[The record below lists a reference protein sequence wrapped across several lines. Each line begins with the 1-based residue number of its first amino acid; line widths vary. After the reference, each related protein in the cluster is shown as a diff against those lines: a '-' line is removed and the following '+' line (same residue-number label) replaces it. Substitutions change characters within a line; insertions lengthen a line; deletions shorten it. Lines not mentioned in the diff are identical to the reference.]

1 MERIRNQRE
10 GVDGGAYAT
19 FSTGGMGCAVSSA
32 IPTIS
37 SKKKNEVS
45 MPSSIM
51 ILVDLE
57 SPIVALRSSTAP
69 RQILIESSTE
79 GHEQLLPRYKDSMTP
94 VESTHKRLKT
104 KMDFIG
110 GVDVS
115 VCCMFLNSGGLQ
127 LRNFERLRLKCGS
140 YV

>member
-10 GVDGGAYAT
+10 GVDSGACAT
-19 FSTGGMGCAVSSA
+19 VSTRGMGCAVSSA

-57 SPIVALRSSTAP
+57 SPMVALRSST
-69 RQILIESSTE
+69 
-79 GHEQLLPRYKDSMTP
+79 RYKDSMTP

-104 KMDFIG
+104 KMGFI

-115 VCCMFLNSGGLQ
+115 VCCMFLVACNYVISNGSVKV
-127 LRNFERLRLKCGS
+127 RVLRLS
-140 YV
+140 L

>member
-1 MERIRNQRE
+1 VERIRNQRE
-10 GVDGGAYAT
+10 GVDSGACAT
-19 FSTGGMGCAVSSA
+19 VSTRGMGCAVSSA

-57 SPIVALRSSTAP
+57 SPMVALRSNTAP
-69 RQILIESSTE
+69 RWVLIDSTE

-115 VCCMFLNSGGLQ
+115 VCCMFLVACNSK
-127 LRNFERLRLKCGS
+127 KCGS